1 MEVSRMLATPI
12 EGTWAES
19 PTTPTKTPPRF
30 EIDIHSDV
38 VCPFCY
44 IGKKYLDRAIALYQE
59 QNPDAEFIVRW
70 RPVILYP
77 DMRPS
82 GAFLV
87 VCRSSCVFL
96 DLLFPRPPL
105 RSAVSG
111 KGVVNTA
118 DFLGIT
124 KKKPPHT
131 DFHGP
136 LHYSLPLRFS
146 PFYFVFPCQASAG
159 K

>member
-12 EGTWAES
+12 EGSWAAS
-19 PTTPTKTPPRF
+19 PATPTKTPPRF

-77 DMRPS
+77 HARRSGTFCLSVALSASFGVFCLPS
-82 GAFLV
+82 L
-87 VCRSSCVFL
+87 
-96 DLLFPRPPL
+96 
-105 RSAVSG
+105 
-111 KGVVNTA
+111 
-118 DFLGIT
+118 
-124 KKKPPHT
+124 
-131 DFHGP
+131 
-136 LHYSLPLRFS
+136 S
-146 PFYFVFPCQASAG
+146 P
-159 K
+159 